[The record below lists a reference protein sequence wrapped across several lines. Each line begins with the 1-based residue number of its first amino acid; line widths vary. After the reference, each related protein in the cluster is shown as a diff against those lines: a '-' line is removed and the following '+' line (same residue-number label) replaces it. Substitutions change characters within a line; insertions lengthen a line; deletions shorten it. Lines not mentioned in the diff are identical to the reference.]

1 MSKGRK
7 GHQAEANAYVPLPT
21 RDGVAPSYL
30 WITETRAGGILRF
43 LAERFPDVP
52 EAAWARRLARGEI
65 VDAKGTSLQADSQ
78 VRQGMRIWYYR
89 ELEQAETPIPFRERV
104 LFQDEHLLVADKPH
118 FLPTIPTGR
127 FLHETLLVRLKKQ
140 FDLPHLVPIHRLD
153 RETAGVVIFS
163 HNPASRGAYQSMFQK
178 RVVTKVYEALA
189 GPIEGREFP
198 FTYRSRMQDA
208 EQFFVSAEV
217 PGEPNS
223 ETLVELIERR
233 GEVAH
238 YRLHPHT
245 GRKHQLRL
253 HLSALG
259 APILNDAFYPVA
271 LPCKGD
277 DFSAPLQL
285 LARSIAFEDPLD
297 GRPRRF
303 ESGFRLDWPEAAGG
317 ARIQKLGL

>member
-1 MSKGRK
+1 MGR
-7 GHQAEANAYVPLPT
+7 QAEANAYVQLPV
-21 RDGVAPSYL
+21 RNGVAPSYL
-30 WITETRAGGILRF
+30 WLTETRAGGMLRF
-43 LAERFPDVP
+43 LAERFPDVSV
-52 EAAWARRLARGEI
+52 ESWAARLQRGEV
-65 VDAKGTSLQADSQ
+65 VDAQGKPLQADSH

-89 ELEQAETPIPFRERV
+89 ELDELETPIPFKERI
-104 LFQDEHLLVADKPH
+104 LFQDAHLLIVDKPH
-118 FLPTIPTGR
+118 FLPMIPSGR
-127 FLHETLLVRLKKQ
+127 FLHETLLVRLKAQ
-140 FDLPHLVPIHRLD
+140 LELPHLVPIHRLD

-163 HNPASRGAYQSMFQK
+163 HNPDTRGTYQSMFQK
-178 RVVTKVYEALA
+178 RVVKKVYEALA

-208 EQFFVSAEV
+208 AQFFVSEEV

-223 ETLVELIERR
+223 ETVVEMIERR
-233 GEVAH
+233 GDVVR

-253 HLSALG
+253 HLSSLG

-285 LARSIAFEDPLD
+285 LARAISFEDPLT
-297 GRPRRF
+297 GEMRRF
-303 ESGFRLDWPEAAGG
+303 ESERSLDWPAS
-317 ARIQKLGL
+317 

>member
-1 MSKGRK
+1 MGSSRK
-7 GHQAEANAYVPLPT
+7 GHQAETNAYVPLPT

-30 WITETRAGGILRF
+30 WLTETRAGGMLRF
-43 LAERFPDVP
+43 LVERFPDVS
-52 EAAWARRLARGEI
+52 EAAWAQRLARGEI
-65 VDAKGTSLQADSQ
+65 VDARGEPLNPDSH

-89 ELEQAETPIPFRERV
+89 ELEAPETPIPFREAV
-104 LFQDEHLLVADKPH
+104 LYQDEHLLVADKPH

-140 FDLPHLVPIHRLD
+140 FGLPHLTPIHRLD

-178 RVVTKVYEALA
+178 RVVKKVYEALA

-208 EQFFVSAEV
+208 KQFFVSEEV
-217 PGEPNS
+217 AGEPNS
-223 ETLVELIERR
+223 ETLVELIARR
-233 GEVAH
+233 GDLAH

-253 HLSALG
+253 HLASLG
-259 APILNDAFYPVA
+259 APILNDTFYPVA
-271 LPCKGD
+271 LPCRGD

-285 LARSIAFEDPLD
+285 LARSIAFVDPLS
-297 GRPRRF
+297 GEARRF
-303 ESGFRLDWPEAAGG
+303 DSGFRLDWPRALV
-317 ARIQKLGL
+317 R

>member
-1 MSKGRK
+1 MGR
-7 GHQAEANAYVPLPT
+7 QAEANSYVPLPV
-21 RDGVAPSYL
+21 RNGVAPSYL
-30 WITETRAGGILRF
+30 WLTETRAGGMLRF
-43 LAERFPDVP
+43 LAERFPDVSL
-52 EAAWARRLARGEI
+52 ESWAARLQRGEV
-65 VDAKGTSLQADSQ
+65 VDAQGKPLQADSH

-89 ELEQAETPIPFRERV
+89 ELDEPETPIPFRERI
-104 LFQDEHLLVADKPH
+104 LFQDEHLLIVDKPH
-118 FLPTIPTGR
+118 FLPMIPTGR
-127 FLHETLLVRLKKQ
+127 FLHETLLVRLKAQ
-140 FDLPHLVPIHRLD
+140 LELPHLVPIHRLD

-163 HNPASRGAYQSMFQK
+163 HNPDTRGRYQSMFQK
-178 RVVTKVYEALA
+178 RVVKKVYEALA

-208 EQFFVSAEV
+208 EQFFVSEEV

-223 ETLVELIERR
+223 ETVVEVIERR
-233 GEVAH
+233 GDVVR

-253 HLSALG
+253 HLSSLG

-285 LARSIAFEDPLD
+285 LARAISFEDPLT
-297 GRPRRF
+297 GEMRTF
-303 ESGFRLDWPEAAGG
+303 ESERSLDWPG
-317 ARIQKLGL
+317 

>member
-1 MSKGRK
+1 MGSSRKGR
-7 GHQAEANAYVPLPT
+7 QAEANAYVPLPT
-21 RDGVAPSYL
+21 REGVAPSYL
-30 WITETRAGGILRF
+30 WLTETRVGGMLRF
-43 LAERFPDVP
+43 LVERFPDVS
-52 EAAWARRLARGEI
+52 EAAWAQRLARGEI
-65 VDAKGTSLQADSQ
+65 VDAKGVPLNADSH

-89 ELEQAETPIPFRERV
+89 ELEAPETPIPFKESV
-104 LFQDEHLLVADKPH
+104 LHLDKHLLVADKPH

-140 FDLPHLVPIHRLD
+140 LDLPHLTPIHRLD

-178 RVVTKVYEALA
+178 RVVKKVYEALA

-208 EQFFVSAEV
+208 AQFFVSEEV

-223 ETLVELIERR
+223 ETVVELIERR
-233 GEVAH
+233 GYLAH

-253 HLSALG
+253 HLSSLG

-285 LARSIAFEDPLD
+285 LARSVSFLDPLS
-297 GRPRRF
+297 GETRRF
-303 ESGFRLDWPEAAGG
+303 DSGFRLDWP
-317 ARIQKLGL
+317 